1 MVAPAPAEPA
11 LQVIG
16 SELLRW
22 RRELLEGGGE
32 ASALDWL
39 LEMRGGLSWQQLQ
52 RLQLSPQTAVPLR
65 TPLQQLAELWQRHR
79 SNQEPL
85 QYLVGLCPWRD
96 LELQVGPGV
105 LIPRQETELL
115 VELALN
121 LQTLS
126 QSEGEEPQ
134 LWADLGT
141 GSGCLAVALA
151 RAWPHS
157 HGLAVDLSAAAL
169 IQARINLQA
178 QQLLERVALI
188 QGSWWQ
194 PLVEQWGRLDLV
206 VANPPYIPS
215 RVWEQLEPVVREH
228 EPELALNGGG
238 DGLDA
243 IRAIAKDA
251 HQALA
256 PGGWLIL
263 EHHHD
268 QSTAVLA
275 LLQAAGLDHVQAHPD
290 LEGHARF
297 ASARRA
303 SA

>member
-52 RLQLSPQTAVPLR
+52 RLQLRPQTAVPLR

-126 QSEGEEPQ
+126 QSAGEEPQ

>member
-1 MVAPAPAEPA
+1 MVAPVPAEPA

-39 LEMRGGLSWQQLQ
+39 LEMQGGLSWQQLQ
-52 RLQLSPQTAVPLR
+52 RLQLSPQTAIPLR

-96 LELQVGPGV
+96 LEVQVGPGV

-115 VELALN
+115 VGLALN

-178 QQLLERVALI
+178 QQLLERVELI

-194 PLVEQWGRLDLV
+194 PLVEQWGQLDLV

>member
-39 LEMRGGLSWQQLQ
+39 LEMQGGLSWQQLQ

-96 LELQVGPGV
+96 LELRVGPGV

-121 LQTLS
+121 LHTLS
-126 QSEGEEPQ
+126 QSAGEEPQ

-251 HQALA
+251 NQALA

-275 LLQAAGLDHVQAHPD
+275 LLQAAELDHVQAHPD

>member
-39 LEMRGGLSWQQLQ
+39 LEMQGGLSWQQLQ

-96 LELQVGPGV
+96 LELRVGPGV

-121 LQTLS
+121 LHTLS
-126 QSEGEEPQ
+126 QSAGEEPK

-169 IQARINLQA
+169 IQARINLQT
-178 QQLLERVALI
+178 QQLLERVELI

>member
-39 LEMRGGLSWQQLQ
+39 LEMQGGLSWQQLQ

-96 LELQVGPGV
+96 LELRVGPGV

-121 LQTLS
+121 LHTLS
-126 QSEGEEPQ
+126 QSEGEEPK

>member
-39 LEMRGGLSWQQLQ
+39 LEMQGGLSWQQLQ

-96 LELQVGPGV
+96 LELRVGPGV

-121 LQTLS
+121 LHTLS
-126 QSEGEEPQ
+126 QSEGEEPK

-178 QQLLERVALI
+178 QQLLERVELI

-194 PLVEQWGRLDLV
+194 PLVEQRGRLDLV

>member
-22 RRELLEGGGE
+22 RRELLEGGGD

-39 LEMRGGLSWQQLQ
+39 LEMQGGLSWQQLQ
-52 RLQLSPQTAVPLR
+52 RLQLSPQITVPLR

-85 QYLVGLCPWRD
+85 QYLVGHCPWRD
-96 LELQVGPGV
+96 LELRVGPGV

-121 LQTLS
+121 LHTLS
-126 QSEGEEPQ
+126 QGEEEEPQ

-141 GSGCLAVALA
+141 GSGCLGVALA

-169 IQARINLQA
+169 LQARINLQA
-178 QQLLERVALI
+178 QGLLERVGLI

-194 PLVEQWGRLDLV
+194 PLVDQWGRLDLV

-215 RVWEQLEPVVREH
+215 RVWEQLEPMVREH
-228 EPELALNGGG
+228 EPELALNGGE

-251 HQALA
+251 NQALT

-268 QSTAVLA
+268 QSTAVMA
-275 LLQAAGLDHVQAHPD
+275 LLRAAGLDHVQAHPD

-297 ASARRA
+297 ASARRVPA
-303 SA
+303 

>member
-96 LELQVGPGV
+96 LELRVGPGV

-121 LQTLS
+121 LHTLS
-126 QSEGEEPQ
+126 QSEGEEPK